1 MTNNQLENITYQV
14 TGPLALITINR
25 ADKHNAISLATLR
38 ELHDVV
44 GMSAED
50 ECVKVIAI
58 TGAGGKAFSSGSDL
72 SEVMDRDLSKALEP
86 LVQGLAEKLEK
97 TPKPTIAAIDGICM
111 GGGLE
116 VALGC
121 DLRVAT
127 HKSKFATPEGKLGI
141 IPGGGATARLP
152 RIVGRGWGMEM
163 LLMGEP
169 IDAERALQIGLIT
182 RLVEAEELIPE
193 IKEMADRLS
202 KFAPFVPRT
211 MKMMVHAGMEASLTG
226 ALMLEKYAQ
235 GALVQT
241 EDKAEGISAFLEKRD
256 PKFKGR

>member
-1 MTNNQLENITYQV
+1 MADYENIRYV
-14 TGPLALITINR
+14 VDGPMALITIDR
-25 ADKHNAISLATLR
+25 AKKHNAISLATLA
-38 ELHDVV
+38 ELQHAVAVAADDDAVR
-44 GMSAED
+44 
-50 ECVKVIAI
+50 VITI
-58 TGAGGKAFSSGSDL
+58 TGAGDKAFASGSDL
-72 SEVMDRDLSKALEP
+72 EEVLHRDLRKALEP
-86 LVQGLAEKLEK
+86 IVQGLAEQLER
-97 TPKPTIAAIDGICM
+97 TPKPTIAAINGICM

-121 DLRVAT
+121 DLRIAVPKAR
-127 HKSKFATPEGKLGI
+127 FATPEGKLGI

-182 RLVEAEELIPE
+182 RIVAADELLAEARR
-193 IKEMADRLS
+193 MADHLAQ
-202 KFAPFVPRT
+202 FAPFVPRT
-211 MKMMVHAGMEASLTG
+211 MKAMVNFGMESSLAG

-241 EDKAEGISAFLEKRD
+241 EDKVEGISAFLAKRD
-256 PKFKGR
+256 PDFKGR